1 MAGAVIQATGRL
13 IFEDGMRPFV
23 GISGPKGVVCVRT
36 SLSEAVAASGAPEG
50 SGIGDN

>member
-23 GISGPKGVVCVRT
+23 GIFGLKGAIGVRT
-36 SLSEAVAASGAPEG
+36 SLSEAATASGAPEG